1 LEKTSL
7 SFLSKESVMSR
18 KSQASR
24 RSSTKPQPIL
34 KANGKI
40 DHRVQQVG
48 PERFG
53 IVTVDCAKSR
63 SKWMLADFYAKVLV
77 PPTVVEHTRAGMD
90 AMLQHVRQA
99 VQEHRLADVLIA
111 VERTGNYHTPIQRCF
126 RRAGFDTRVVH
137 PFATKQFRQVDHPG
151 VKTDDIDLAALHRA
165 TIVGFALAEQTIEPA
180 YRQLQLLIRH
190 RRDLVGKRVALRCQ
204 IREHVHLNLPGFTDL
219 FGKHGSQFW
228 DRALPMTVARHF
240 ASAAQIVAA
249 GSPGLTQLFQQQG
262 LRFQHP
268 TLLRIL
274 AWAKDADPP
283 PDDCLMRQR
292 ILADLDDDFTKKTQQ
307 ITALEREIAGYL
319 VQTPYILLLAIP
331 GINVVSA
338 ADLAG
343 EMGPIE
349 HYANANAIT
358 GRAGLFPG
366 RYQSDQVDH
375 TTSLIRCGNKRLRD
389 ALMQIGDNLITCND
403 HFHGLAELWRA
414 RDVDPRLQRVR
425 VVKQFSRLAFAML
438 ASRQVFPHR
447 CCQTPDYLLH
457 KLLQFELDH
466 ATPLEAM
473 KTHLFNAADLVPK
486 ERRALEAANLQEE
499 SQRRTGPRT
508 SGGMKHIGEAI
519 RLVVARL
526 LGHQVQSNAEV
537 QASD

>member
-1 LEKTSL
+1 
-7 SFLSKESVMSR
+7 MSHKAR
-18 KSQASR
+18 TSR
-24 RSSTKPQPIL
+24 RPKQPQPIL
-34 KANGKI
+34 KPHGKI

-53 IVTVDCAKSR
+53 IVTVDCAKAR
-63 SKWMLADFYAKVLV
+63 SKWMLADFYANVLV
-77 PPTVVEHTRAGMD
+77 PPTEVEHTRAGLEN
-90 AMLQHVRQA
+90 MLQHVRQA
-99 VQEHRLADVLIA
+99 VQEHRLRDLLVAI
-111 VERTGNYHTPIQRCF
+111 ERTGNYHTPIQRAF
-126 RRAGFDTRVVH
+126 RRAQFETRIVH

-165 TIVGFALAEQTIEPA
+165 TIVGFALAEQTLESP
-180 YRQLQLLIRH
+180 YRQLQLLVRH
-190 RRDLVGKRVALRCQ
+190 RRDLVDKRAALRCQ
-204 IREHVHLNLPGFTDL
+204 IREHVHLNLPGYADL
-219 FGKHGSQFW
+219 FGQHGSHFW
-228 DRALPMTVARHF
+228 DRPLPLTIARHF
-240 ASAAQIVAA
+240 ASAAQVAA
-249 GSPGLTQLFQQQG
+249 VGFEGLAHLLTQHGIHFQ
-262 LRFQHP
+262 RP

-274 AWAKDADPP
+274 AWAQDADPP
-283 PDDCLMRQR
+283 HEDALMRQR

-307 ITALEREIAGYL
+307 ILALERDIAGYL
-319 VQTPYILLLAIP
+319 VQTPYMLLMAIP

-349 HYANANAIT
+349 HYPNANAIT

-366 RYQSDQVDH
+366 RYQSDQVDQ

-425 VVKQFSRLAFAML
+425 VVKQFSRLAFAMV
-438 ASRQVFPHR
+438 AGRQVVPHR

-466 ATPLEAM
+466 LTPLEDM
-473 KTHLFNAADLVPK
+473 RRHLFAAADLVPNNVRPQ
-486 ERRALEAANLQEE
+486 EAAALEEE
-499 SQRRTGPRT
+499 KG
-508 SGGMKHIGEAI
+508 SGLISMVKSPDPFSFSGKRAGS
-519 RLVVARL
+519 V
-526 LGHQVQSNAEV
+526 GK
-537 QASD
+537 

>member
-1 LEKTSL
+1 
-7 SFLSKESVMSR
+7 MSR
-18 KSQASR
+18 KSQNAR
-24 RSSTKPQPIL
+24 RSSTRPQPIL

-40 DHRVQQVG
+40 DHRVQQAG
-48 PERFG
+48 PDRFG
-53 IVTVDCAKSR
+53 IVTVDCAKAR
-63 SKWMLADFYAKVLV
+63 SKWMLADFYANVLV
-77 PPTVVEHTRAGMD
+77 SPTEVEHTWAGLD
-90 AMLQHVRQA
+90 GMLQQVRQA
-99 VQEHRLADVLIA
+99 VQEHRLRDVLVA
-111 VERTGNYHTPIQRCF
+111 VERTGNYHTPIQRAF
-126 RRAGFDTRVVH
+126 RQAGFETRVVH

-151 VKTDDIDLAALHRA
+151 VKTDDIDLAAMHRA
-165 TIVGFALAEQTIEPA
+165 TVVGFALTQQTLEPP
-180 YRQLQLLIRH
+180 YRELQLLVRH
-190 RRDLVGKRVALRCQ
+190 RRDLVDKRVALRCQ
-204 IREHVHLNLPGFTDL
+204 IREHVHLNLPGFADW
-219 FGKHGSQFW
+219 FGQHGSHFW

-240 ASAAQIVAA
+240 ASAAQITAA
-249 GSPGLTQLFQQQG
+249 GSPGLTRLFQQQG
-262 LRFQHP
+262 IRFQRP

-274 AWAKDADPP
+274 AWAQDADPP
-283 PDDCLMRQR
+283 HEDALMRQR

-319 VQTPYILLLAIP
+319 VQTPYLLLLAIP

-349 HYANANAIT
+349 HYPNANAIT

-414 RDVDPRLQRVR
+414 RDIDPRLQRVR
-425 VVKQFSRLAFAML
+425 VVKQFSRLAFAMV
-438 ASRQVFPHR
+438 AGRQVFPHR
-447 CCQTPDYLLH
+447 CCQTPDYLLG

-466 ATPLEAM
+466 ATSLEVM
-473 KTHLFNAADLVPK
+473 RTHLFAAADLVPK
-486 ERRALEAANLQEE
+486 ERRALEAADLQEE
-499 SQRRTGPRT
+499 SKRRTGPRT
-508 SGGMKHIGEAI
+508 SGGMKHISEAI
-519 RLVVARL
+519 LLVVARL